1 MKNKLMIIPFIL
13 LVWEGISSP
22 MLLGI
27 KNAQGSY
34 NAVYNVLFSIS
45 HGHLIPL
52 IIMLL
57 IIPIASV
64 TCSFKLASKEKKG
77 KIVRFIYT
85 LMTVV
90 SVLPLPLLIS
100 LFYMSL
106 GGL

>member
-1 MKNKLMIIPFIL
+1 MRNKLMIVPFL
-13 LVWEGISSP
+13 LLLWEGISSP

-27 KNAQGSY
+27 KNFQGSY
-34 NAVYNVLFSIS
+34 NAVYNFLFSIS

-64 TCSFKLASKEKKG
+64 TCSFNLASKEKKG
-77 KIVRFIYT
+77 NFLKFIYT
-85 LMTVV
+85 LMTVL
-90 SVLPLPLLIS
+90 SVFSLPLLIS